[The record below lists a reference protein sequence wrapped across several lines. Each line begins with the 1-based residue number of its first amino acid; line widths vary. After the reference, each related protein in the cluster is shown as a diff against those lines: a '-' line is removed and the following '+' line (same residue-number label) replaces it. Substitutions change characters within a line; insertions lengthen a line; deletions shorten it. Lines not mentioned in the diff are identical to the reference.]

1 MHPPMPTTPDGPAAA
16 PGGPNPRAAAAATA
30 AALRAAADCFEAAAA
45 ERSGPYS
52 GASPDQ
58 LAAIAAAVEPFP
70 EDGQE
75 LVTVL
80 DGLGRLAVRHA
91 VDPAHPACAA
101 HLHCQPL
108 AAAVAADALASATN
122 PSLDSWDQAPI
133 ATHLERR
140 LIDALTARA
149 GYDPAKADGV
159 VTSGGTQ
166 SNLMG
171 LRLARDGAE
180 RRRGRDAAADG
191 LGPDAGRYR
200 VLCSELAHFSVGRSA
215 ALLGLGRRAV
225 EPVAVDG
232 GQRLDLGALDRAL
245 DRLEGAGL
253 APLALVA
260 TAGTTDFGS
269 VDPLAGVAERARD
282 RGLWLH
288 VDAAY
293 GGALLFSD
301 RHRGLLDGIADAD
314 SVSLDFHKL
323 LWQPIACGA
332 FLVRDAATLAA
343 LDIHVPYLNPDEPA
357 AEPAG
362 WRMQH
367 LVGRSLATTRR
378 FDALKVLV
386 SFQALG
392 RRAIGERVDRTL
404 ALAAHA
410 GGLVDAEPALAL
422 ARPPGLGS
430 VVFRYLPARDH
441 PARSDRL
448 NDAIRLRLLAAGE
461 AVIGRTEAAGRT
473 HLKLT
478 LLNPDTSGTDL
489 AELVA
494 SVVRTGAELD
504 RD

>member
-1 MHPPMPTTPDGPAAA
+1 MATTPDGPPAA
-16 PGGPNPRAAAAATA
+16 PAGPSPGATAAATA
-30 AALRAAADCFEAAAA
+30 VALRAAADCFEAAAP
-45 ERSGPYS
+45 ERTGPYS
-52 GASPDQ
+52 GASPEQ

-108 AAAVAADALASATN
+108 AAAVAADVLASATN

-149 GYDPAKADGV
+149 GYDPGKADGV
-159 VTSGGTQ
+159 VTNGGTQ

-171 LRLARDGAE
+171 LLLARDGAE

-191 LGPDAGRYR
+191 LGPDASLYR
-200 VLCSELAHFSVGRSA
+200 VLCSE
-215 ALLGLGRRAV
+215 LGRRAV

-301 RHRGLLDGIADAD
+301 RHRGLLDGIAEAD

-343 LDIHVPYLNPDEPA
+343 LDVHVPYLNPDEPA
-357 AEPAG
+357 GSPAG

-378 FDALKVLV
+378 FDALKVLI
-386 SFQALG
+386 SFRALG

-404 ALAAHA
+404 TLAAHA
-410 GGLVDAEPALAL
+410 GGLVDAEPTLAL
-422 ARPPGLGS
+422 AHPPGLGS
-430 VVFRYLPARDH
+430 VVFRYLSARDH

-461 AVIGRTEAAGRT
+461 AVIGRTEVAGRT

-478 LLNPDTSGTDL
+478 LLNPDTAETDL
-489 AELVA
+489 AKLVA